1 MLRMDHSLL
10 GGTYTSPPH
19 AAGQSVYTAFHLQA
33 AALLLRPPEG
43 ASNPPPLLAKGHKAE
58 PPRALFIGLGVGTAL
73 QGFQVR
79 GRRLL
84 LLLPACPCLP
94 VSWPADLPSGAAPPT
109 HTPYAKGE

>member
-1 MLRMDHSLL
+1 MDHSLL